1 MIDKRI
7 IILGSLL
14 LFVFVGSSYSQNEGA
29 RNKGI
34 RTTIVVSR
42 QNILPYESLSVMLL
56 VSNESRE
63 DKRIVAPWCSF
74 LNIGETSTAGTKW
87 RSYRADNEPFQKP
100 CVPSATNLAPKESK
114 ILRTHIDYEAP
125 SGQHVFVHPGEYLLK
140 GGTTDNGGFM
150 SDEIKITVRVPEG
163 IDGKA
168 YEFLR
173 TTDIH
178 HFFGEYTINKYDYDQ
193 KTVEDLEKFISD
205 FDGSEY
211 SYLAR
216 MGLAFMWLR
225 GVEGKQ
231 DKSKA
236 IDLLSQIANHAS
248 DSLSSAAEYHLGRIF
263 YNSDHKVSQANYHF
277 QRVLAGTPSTYF
289 RYLAEEALRP
299 R

>member
-1 MIDKRI
+1 MRNKRL
-7 IILGSLL
+7 IILASLL
-14 LFVFVGSSYSQNEGA
+14 LFIFAGSGYAQKEA
-29 RNKGI
+29 ATNKGI

-56 VSNESRE
+56 VRNESSE

-74 LNIGETSTAGTKW
+74 LNIGETASDGTKW
-87 RSYRADNEPFQKP
+87 RSYRPDNEPFQKP
-100 CVPSATNLAPKESK
+100 CVPSAANLAPNESK

-125 SGQHVFVHPGEYLLK
+125 SGQHVFAHPGEYILK

-150 SDEIKITVRVPEG
+150 SNEIKITVRVPEG

-168 YEFLR
+168 YEYLR
-173 TTDIH
+173 TTSIH
-178 HFFGEYTINKYDYDQ
+178 HFFGEYTIHKYDYNQ
-193 KTVEDLEKFISD
+193 KTVEDLEKFIAE

-225 GVEGKQ
+225 GVDGKQ

-236 IDLLSQIANHAS
+236 IDLLSQVADHAGG
-248 DSLSSAAEYHLGRIF
+248 SLSSAAEYHLGRIF
-263 YNSDHKVSQANYHF
+263 YNSDHKVSEANYHF
-277 QRVLAGTPSTYF
+277 QRVLAGTTPTYF
-289 RYLAEEALRP
+289 RYLAEEALRQ